1 MSSQPPGTF
10 LPNTKVTV
18 GNHKVYIEKYLSEG
32 GFAHVYVVRIPREN
46 NKHELAVLKRVAVP
60 DKEHLANMRT
70 EVETMKKLKGHTKIV
85 TYYDSHA
92 SQLKGGGYEVFLL
105 MEYCNGGG
113 LIDFMNTRLQ
123 HRLTEPEIL
132 KIFGDCAEGVATM
145 HYLKP
150 PLLHR
155 DLKVENVLISKTANG
170 TPVYK
175 ICDFG
180 SAAQPR
186 PAAKT
191 AEEGR
196 LIEEDVQKHTTMQY
210 RSPEMIDVW
219 RKQPI
224 NEKADIWALG
234 VLLYKLCYYT
244 TPFEAVGQM
253 AILNATFKYPSYPP
267 FSDRL
272 KRLIGWML
280 KEDPRN
286 RPNIYQVI
294 KEVCSMRGS
303 EIPIKDIYA
312 NRTHSEARRN
322 ESLPSS
328 DAVSTAPVGLQKT
341 APQVQVQH
349 IPDITPMR
357 RGRLP
362 APTQQAAAPAKAP
375 PSPARGDPFA
385 ALDSKNYDVRAG
397 AVDELSKRFP
407 SVDEFAIAHDGGK
420 FSFPP
425 TSPPSSSTKTDDS
438 NNLSQRV
445 TNALADEV
453 FSPRVPASPAPTA
466 SSKASRVP
474 TTSTSGRVAQ
484 KIEAVQGSPEKSES
498 AVTSTG
504 KEHSSR
510 PVAQQ
515 VQQFN
520 QIEQPSPIR
529 PGFNYKSTA
538 VGSSPPPGSTKKPP
552 NVTDRS
558 IWRVPEPNRPSSQPH
573 ASQEA
578 QAVASSLKPSL
589 WPTQRPALLD
599 VHRSKSQIGTLTVDH
614 ASSSSRPSLEGG
626 RPSAHELADGG
637 IHRAKSLNARS
648 RPTSMYVSSNMDYL
662 RDQEQQRKR
671 PPLELRRHSRHAS
684 QSRDPTS
691 DEAAIE
697 DDMEFLRDGEVSSD
711 HRRMLKGSHHRKRSS
726 LGEIGKKFGNAFK
739 RFEHNDSKR
748 TQGFATPETHDTGD
762 GTQMLSPI
770 TGSEATPSRHSDM
783 NSEIDETEDLPP
795 DVKREL
801 ERQKLAAEE
810 KRVAAA
816 AEEYRTK
823 VANQGPGNAMPSRA
837 STIQKRVQSL
847 LDEGR
852 QSPQPRRTA
861 EGYGR
866 YTEPSDGEQRQ
877 TPLQQLP
884 MPSGTRPP
892 IIAPKPAINPNS
904 TGNPYMKT
912 RQVPSDSH
920 PASAPPPPT
929 ISATESAPLQRVLS
943 RPSAPPKPTVLRTGT
958 GPRAS
963 VKPPHDPVKAVQP
976 EQTGRL
982 AALLAKD
989 LEGVPDYSAAS
1000 GFPQSQAQNNLM
1012 EFSPTSPEDL
1022 ESFSKRVP
1030 RSAPI
1035 VGITGLVLASSWS
1048 TSSAQ
1053 LNSSKSMSTS
1063 KEWPVTQYTPRHKTW
1078 PYNPLD
1084 FTREDT
1090 SNDAGFYSAP
1100 RFVTHIDDAA
1110 IATLRQYYD
1119 TVLPRKGKILDFCS
1133 SWVSHYPK
1141 PVEDAAANGELQVCG
1156 TGMNQAELDANK
1168 VLNSGRIL
1176 KDLNTDPD
1184 ISGALQQANVI
1195 DSSEESK
1202 LDSATVVVSIDYLVK
1217 PVEVLSS
1224 LLDATKTG
1232 GSVHLT
1238 ISNRCFPT
1246 KAITRWLRVDQEERL
1261 QMVGD
1266 FLHFAGWKDIEM
1278 VELSDGK
1285 VGQSSQEQVP
1295 DRFQG
1300 LMSYLGMGHRD
1311 PLWVVRAV
1319 KG

>member
-18 GNHKVYIEKYLSEG
+18 GSHKVYIEKYLSEG

-60 DKEHLANMRT
+60 DREHLASMRT
-70 EVETMKKLKGHTKIV
+70 EVETMKKLKGHAKIV

-155 DLKVENVLISKTANG
+155 DLKVENVLISKSTNG
-170 TPVYK
+170 SPVYK

-253 AILNATFKYPSYPP
+253 AILNASFKYPSYPP

-272 KRLIGWML
+272 KKLIGWML
-280 KEDPRN
+280 KEDPGN

-322 ESLPSS
+322 EALPSP

-341 APQVQVQH
+341 APQVQVQQ
-349 IPDITPMR
+349 IPEITPMR

-362 APTQQAAAPAKAP
+362 APTQQAAAPAKPAS
-375 PSPARGDPFA
+375 SPARDDPFA
-385 ALDSKNYDVRAG
+385 ALDHKNYDVRAG

-407 SVDEFAIAHDGGK
+407 SVDEFSIAVDGGK
-420 FSFPP
+420 FAFPP
-425 TSPPSSSTKTDDS
+425 TSPPVTSTKTDDPKS
-438 NNLSQRV
+438 LNQRV

-453 FSPRVPASPAPTA
+453 FSPKLSGSPVPAS

-474 TTSTSGRVAQ
+474 TEFASGRVAQ
-484 KIEAVQGSPEKSES
+484 KVETAQASPGKSEF
-498 AVTSTG
+498 AGTSSG

-520 QIEQPSPIR
+520 QIEQPLPIR
-529 PGFNYKSTA
+529 PGFNYKTTA
-538 VGSSPPPGSTKKPP
+538 VGSSPPPGATKKLP
-552 NVTDRS
+552 NVNDRP
-558 IWRVPEPNRPSSQPH
+558 IWRVPESSRPSSQSR
-573 ASQEA
+573 ASEEA
-578 QAVASSLKPSL
+578 QAVESSLKPSL
-589 WPTQRPALLD
+589 PPTQRPGLLD
-599 VHRSKSQIGTLTVDH
+599 VHRPKSQIGTLAVDH
-614 ASSSSRPSLEGG
+614 SSSSSRPSLEGG
-626 RPSAHELADGG
+626 RPSAHELADAG

-671 PPLELRRHSRHAS
+671 PSLEIRRHSRHAS
-684 QSRDPTS
+684 QGRDPIS

-711 HRRMLKGSHHRKRSS
+711 HRKMLKGSHHRKRPS

-739 RFEHNDSKR
+739 RFDNNDSKR
-748 TQGFATPETHDTGD
+748 TQQGFATPETHNTGD
-762 GTQMLSPI
+762 GPQMLSPI

-783 NSEIDETEDLPP
+783 NSDIDETEDLPP

-801 ERQKLAAEE
+801 ERQSLAAEE
-810 KRVAAA
+810 KRVTAA
-816 AEEYRTK
+816 AEEYRAR
-823 VANQGPGNAMPSRA
+823 VANQGPGNAIPSRA

-866 YTEPSDGEQRQ
+866 YTESSD
-877 TPLQQLP
+877 
-884 MPSGTRPP
+884 P
-892 IIAPKPAINPNS
+892 I
-904 TGNPYMKT
+904 TT
-912 RQVPSDSH
+912 
-920 PASAPPPPT
+920 PPPPAA
-929 ISATESAPLQRVLS
+929 SSTESAPLQRVVS
-943 RPSAPPKPTVLRTGT
+943 RPSAPPKPTVLRTG
-958 GPRAS
+958 GVSDSRAPT
-963 VKPPHDPVKAVQP
+963 KPTQDPVKAVQP
-976 EQTGRL
+976 EQT
-982 AALLAKD
+982 D
-989 LEGVPDYSAAS
+989 V
-1000 GFPQSQAQNNLM
+1000 
-1012 EFSPTSPEDL
+1012 
-1022 ESFSKRVP
+1022 ESFSKRYP
-1030 RSAPI
+1030 S
-1035 VGITGLVLASSWS
+1035 
-1048 TSSAQ
+1048 
-1053 LNSSKSMSTS
+1053 LN
-1063 KEWPVTQYTPRHKTW
+1063 
-1078 PYNPLD
+1078 
-1084 FTREDT
+1084 
-1090 SNDAGFYSAP
+1090 
-1100 RFVTHIDDAA
+1100 
-1110 IATLRQYYD
+1110 
-1119 TVLPRKGKILDFCS
+1119 
-1133 SWVSHYPK
+1133 
-1141 PVEDAAANGELQVCG
+1141 
-1156 TGMNQAELDANK
+1156 
-1168 VLNSGRIL
+1168 
-1176 KDLNTDPD
+1176 
-1184 ISGALQQANVI
+1184 
-1195 DSSEESK
+1195 
-1202 LDSATVVVSIDYLVK
+1202 
-1217 PVEVLSS
+1217 
-1224 LLDATKTG
+1224 
-1232 GSVHLT
+1232 
-1238 ISNRCFPT
+1238 
-1246 KAITRWLRVDQEERL
+1246 
-1261 QMVGD
+1261 
-1266 FLHFAGWKDIEM
+1266 IEM
-1278 VELSDGK
+1278 VETEIGS
-1285 VGQSSQEQVP
+1285 E
-1295 DRFQG
+1295 RRT
-1300 LMSYLGMGHRD
+1300 MR
-1311 PLWVVRAV
+1311 V
-1319 KG
+1319 KEI